1 MPGLRGLA
9 ADMLEKVGLS
19 AAAFG
24 LYQRLTALRAPAA
37 PGLPPAYL
45 RVLTAGTAH
54 PLVYL
59 GVGGN
64 VSLEIIALARRHG
77 ATLEA
82 GQRVL
87 DFGCGCGRIAA
98 PLGASVP
105 AALSG
110 CDVNPELI
118 AWCEANIPG
127 DFRVTQPAP
136 PLPYDDGAF
145 TLVYA
150 LSVFTHLHE
159 ANARAWLA
167 ELARVTRPGGLA
179 ILSLFDEDIPAAAAF
194 RAELLDR
201 GFLIRR
207 EGPEGS
213 NLLCAYIS
221 RAGFTARAA
230 PAWRLL
236 QFIPAT
242 EGASGQ
248 TLAVL
253 QRA

>member
-118 AWCEANIPG
+118 AWSQANIPG

-136 PLPYDDGAF
+136 PLP
-145 TLVYA
+145 
-150 LSVFTHLHE
+150 
-159 ANARAWLA
+159 
-167 ELARVTRPGGLA
+167 
-179 ILSLFDEDIPAAAAF
+179 
-194 RAELLDR
+194 
-201 GFLIRR
+201 
-207 EGPEGS
+207 
-213 NLLCAYIS
+213 
-221 RAGFTARAA
+221 
-230 PAWRLL
+230 
-236 QFIPAT
+236 
-242 EGASGQ
+242 
-248 TLAVL
+248 
-253 QRA
+253 